1 MAQLYKIKTTIENS
15 DLEDLTYAYAL
26 IDDNLCDG
34 NSHSWNSYPTVWN
47 IDNIDGAL
55 AWIDD
60 KIGSL
65 WRKLPQFRYN
75 YNQGESQIIT
85 EYDYP
90 LLLAMKTSA
99 KQLPTV
105 YSSNTTLASS
115 VKFGDV
121 TMSAS
126 SNVNIGSNQDVTNIA
141 YNSPITAFISFNKRA
156 ANNHGVTFEFQ
167 VLASKNIK
175 NNKLH
180 FESGDIDCRINVSLE
195 RSGSNYYAR
204 IGTNWGYVPQKFIT
218 ISDLVGASEADD
230 DPYAGDDSQGDDGGS
245 DNWDDESESNPLPP
259 DPSISA
265 VDTGFITLFKPSAQE
280 LRNLANYLWSG
291 AFDIATF
298 KKIFADPMDC
308 ILGLSIVPAA
318 IPSSSGVVSVGNIST
333 GVSMPKCTTQY
344 VTVDCG
350 TVFLKES
357 RKSYLDY
364 APYSKLTIFLPYCGM
379 FDLNID
385 EFQSEEGTYIGVK
398 YKVDI
403 LSGGCVAFIFRGDDI
418 VEEHAG
424 QCSMSV
430 PITGHDFTNTIQ
442 ALCSTVGQVGG
453 LMSAVGGSGNMT
465 PTQVQGHVIQS
476 VANIA
481 GTVAAAKPT
490 IQKSGA
496 IASANGIISMQ
507 RPFILL
513 ERPKLSAPS
522 YQNAYTG
529 YPSNKTLSVGECSGF
544 TQFQMIHLDGI
555 PMTDEERNELEG
567 MMLGGIIV

>member
-15 DLEDLTYAYAL
+15 DLDDLTYAYAL

-34 NSHSWNSYPTVWN
+34 NSHSWNSWPTVWS
-47 IDNIDGAL
+47 IDNIDAAL

-90 LLLAMKTSA
+90 LLLAMKTAA

-105 YSSNTTLASS
+105 YSSNTTLAND

-121 TMSAS
+121 IMSAAS
-126 SNVNIGSNQDVTNIA
+126 SVNFMSTQDWTSIA
-141 YNSPITAFISFNKRA
+141 YNSPITATVTFGKRA
-156 ANNHGVTFEFQ
+156 ANDHGVTFEFQ

-180 FESGDIDCRINVSLE
+180 FESGDIDCRISVSLN
-195 RSGSNYYAR
+195 RTGSNYYAY
-204 IGTNWGYVPQKFIT
+204 IGTNWGYVPPKFIQ
-218 ISDLVGASEADD
+218 ISDLVGASEPDD
-230 DPYAGDDSQGDDGGS
+230 DPYSGDDSGGDDGGTS
-245 DNWDDESESNPLPP
+245 NWDDESETNPLPP
-259 DPSISA
+259 DPGLSA
-265 VDTGFITLFKPSAQE
+265 VDTGFITLFKPSVQE
-280 LRNLANYLWSG
+280 LKNLANYLWSG

-318 IPSSSGVVSVGNIST
+318 IPSTSGVVSVGNIST

-385 EFQSEEGTYIGVK
+385 EFQSADGTYIGVK

-403 LSGGCVAFIFRGDDI
+403 LSGGCVAFILRGDTV

-442 ALCSTVGQVGG
+442 ALCSTVSQVGG
-453 LMSAVGGSGNMT
+453 LMSAVGGGGNLT
-465 PTQVQGHVIQS
+465 PTQVQGHAIQS

-496 IASANGIISMQ
+496 IASANGIISLQ

-529 YPSNKTLSVGECSGF
+529 YPSNKTLSVGSCSGF
-544 TQFQMIHLDGI
+544 TQFQIIHLDGI
-555 PMTDEERNELEG
+555 PMTDEERNELESL
-567 MMLGGIIV
+567 MLGGIIV

>member
-318 IPSSSGVVSVGNIST
+318 IPSTSGVVSVGNIST

>member
-195 RSGSNYYAR
+195 RSGSNYYAY

-318 IPSSSGVVSVGNIST
+318 IPSTSGVVSVGNIST